1 MEVQSQPGERF
12 RDELL
17 AAVELIAQSDV
28 SDTEPE
34 RAWDAPVRESA
45 VMSRATLL
53 DRVGALVII
62 VDQQNRVRWFNKMCH
77 DTVGLSFEDVWGRH
91 FWDVLAVPEEADA
104 VKSTLENV
112 RRGVGPPAY
121 VSHLVA
127 QDGASKLFYWCAA
140 PLFDGE
146 GSTEHIIGVGIDIT
160 DREDADELLGAGG
173 VQYRRLV
180 ESSPYAMLVHYGG
193 TIIFTNR
200 AGANLLGA
208 SDPGEI
214 VGRPVLDFIHPDR
227 HEVVKARLDK
237 VHEHG
242 TELALVE
249 DKLVRLDGSVV
260 RVDAHSI
267 FPFMYQ
273 DKPAIQVVA
282 REITDTRR
290 AEPEAEAPYLTFE
303 TLLKISS
310 DAVTTTDLRG
320 RITQVSQGA
329 LDLFGHEDAT
339 ELLGGSTF
347 QLVVAED
354 HEELIRS
361 LQQTFK
367 EGIVRNLEL
376 VLLRKDGSQFDG
388 SLDMALIRDAEGKP
402 RGFVATAQDLTE
414 PEAPAFDAQVSHR
427 EGEESSALLK
437 ASRAVL
443 AYRDFGRAARAIF
456 DACKN
461 LIGAGAGYVGLMNED
476 ATKDN
481 IWFSQPTGFS
491 WAAPLSDSRRLRE
504 LRAEVYLTGKAMYLN
519 RLLPAAGVRPTG
531 DAQPAVANILFAP
544 LAVNDNTV
552 GLLSF
557 ANKPGGFTE
566 EDARVA
572 SAFAELAA
580 VSLASTRAL
589 QALEASEERFR
600 SVAEATADAIV
611 TFDSDGH
618 IVSWNPGAEA
628 IFGYSGNEMIGKRL
642 TLVAPVDLRDAYK
655 DAVQAVEGGGDS
667 NTLAEPKEMIGRRK
681 DGSTFPL
688 ELSFTGWKTGQGVFL
703 TSIIRDI
710 TERKLAEHDLQLLAD
725 HDHLTGLP
733 NRALFRDHL
742 TQALA
747 KANREPQ
754 GLAVMTIDLDRFKAI
769 NHALG
774 LQAGDQL
781 LQAVGDRLTGE
792 VRTGDSVAR
801 SGDDE
806 FVLLLSG
813 MDAPEHADRVGQRIL
828 RALRQPFAIDGRE
841 VRITASIGV
850 ALYPEHGDDI
860 DTLMKR
866 ADTAMSGAKDK
877 GRDTYQRFS
886 ATLER
891 GAEESPRPAPPP

>member
-1 MEVQSQPGERF
+1 MDVQSQPGERL

-17 AAVELIAQSDV
+17 AAAELIAQSDA
-28 SDTEPE
+28 SQTEPE

-45 VMSRATLL
+45 VMSRGTLL

-62 VDQQNRVRWFNKMCH
+62 ADQQNRLRWFNKMCQ
-77 DTVGLSFEDVWGRH
+77 DTIGLSFEEVWGRH
-91 FWDVLAVPEEADA
+91 FWDVLAIPEEADA
-104 VKSTLENV
+104 VESTLEDV

-121 VSHLVA
+121 VSHLITH
-127 QDGASKLFYWCAA
+127 DGVSKLFYWCAA

-146 GSTEHIIGVGIDIT
+146 GSTEHIIGVGIDVT

-173 VQYRRLV
+173 DQYRRLV
-180 ESSPYAMLVHYGG
+180 ESSPYAMFVHYGG
-193 TIIFTNR
+193 TIVFTNR

-214 VGRPVLDFIHPDR
+214 VGRPVLDFVHPDR
-227 HEVVKARLDK
+227 HEVVKARLEK
-237 VHEHG
+237 VHDHG
-242 TELALVE
+242 TELALIE
-249 DKLVRLDGSVV
+249 DKLVRLDGSSV

-282 REITDTRR
+282 REITDRRR
-290 AEPEAEAPYLTFE
+290 AEPEAEAPHLTFE

-320 RITQVSQGA
+320 RITQVSRGA
-329 LDLFGHEDAT
+329 LDLFGYEDAK

-367 EGIVRNLEL
+367 EGVARNLEL

-388 SLDMALIRDAEGKP
+388 FLDMALIRDAQGKP
-402 RGFVATAQDLTE
+402 KGFVVTTKDLAE
-414 PEAPAFDAQVSHR
+414 PEAPVRVARVSHR

-443 AYRDFGRAARAIF
+443 GHRDFGRAARAIF

-461 LIGAGAGYVGLMNED
+461 LIGAEAGYVGLMNED

-481 IWFSQPTGFS
+481 VLFSEPDGFS
-491 WAAPLSDSRRLRE
+491 WTAHLSDSTRLRE
-504 LRAEVYLTGKAMYLN
+504 LRAEVYLTGRAMYLN
-519 RLLPAAGVRPTG
+519 GLLPAAGRRAGDTQPTV
-531 DAQPAVANILFAP
+531 DSILFAP

-566 EDARVA
+566 EDARMA

-580 VSLASTRAL
+580 VSLASAR
-589 QALEASEERFR
+589 ALEALETSEERFR

-628 IFGYSGNEMIGKRL
+628 IFGYSDDEMIGKRL

-655 DAVQAVEGGGDS
+655 DAVQVVEGGGDS
-667 NTLAEPKEMIGRRK
+667 ETLAEPKEMVGRRK

-688 ELSFTGWKTGQGVFL
+688 ELSFTGWKTGQGIFL

-792 VRTGDSVAR
+792 VRAGDSVAR

-813 MDAPEHADRVGQRIL
+813 MEAPEHADRVGQRIL
-828 RALRQPFAIDGRE
+828 RALRQPFAINGRE

-850 ALYPEHGDDI
+850 AVYPEHGDDI

-891 GAEESPRPAPPP
+891 GAEKGPGPAPPP

>member
-1 MEVQSQPGERF
+1 MDVQGQPGERF
-12 RDELL
+12 KDELL
-17 AAVELIAQSDV
+17 AAVELIAQSDA
-28 SDTEPE
+28 SRTEPE
-34 RAWDAPVRESA
+34 RAWDAPVTESA
-45 VMSRATLL
+45 IMPRATLL

-62 VDQQNRVRWFNKMCH
+62 VDQQNRIRWFNKMCQ
-77 DTVGLSFEDVWGRH
+77 DTIGLSFEDVWGRH
-91 FWDVLAVPEEADA
+91 VWEVLGIPQEADA
-104 VKSTLENV
+104 VKSTLANV
-112 RRGVGPPAY
+112 RQGVGPPAY
-121 VSHLVA
+121 VSHLVTH
-127 QDGASKLFYWCAA
+127 DGASKLFYWCAA

-146 GSTEHIIGVGIDIT
+146 GSTEHIMGMGIDVT
-160 DREDADELLGAGG
+160 DREDAEDLVGTGED
-173 VQYRRLV
+173 QYRRLV
-180 ESSPYAMLVHYGG
+180 ESSPYAMFVHYRGK
-193 TIIFTNR
+193 IVFTNR

-227 HEVVKARLDK
+227 HEIVEARLEK
-237 VHEHG
+237 VQEHA
-242 TELALVE
+242 TELALIE

-282 REITDTRR
+282 REITESGR
-290 AEPEAEAPYLTFE
+290 AEPEPEAPHLTFE
-303 TLLKISS
+303 TLLKISA

-320 RITQVSQGA
+320 RITQVSEGA
-329 LDLFGHEDAT
+329 LELFGYGDAQ
-339 ELLGGSTF
+339 ELIGRSAF
-347 QLVVAED
+347 QLVVADD
-354 HEELIRS
+354 HEELIKS
-361 LQQTFK
+361 LQKTFK
-367 EGIVRNLEL
+367 AGVIRNIEL
-376 VLLRKDGSQFDG
+376 VLLRRDGSQFDG
-388 SLDMALIRDAEGKP
+388 SLDMALVRDAQGKP
-402 RGFVATAQDLTE
+402 KGFVATTRDLTA
-414 PEAPAFDAQVSHR
+414 PKAPAYHAQVPHR

-443 AYRDFGRAARAIF
+443 GYRDFGRAARAIF
-456 DACKN
+456 DACSD

-481 IWFSQPTGFS
+481 ILFSEPDGFS
-491 WAAPLSDSRRLRE
+491 WTTYLAESRHLRE

-519 RLLPAAGVRPTG
+519 SLGPGASARAAGDTQNTVE
-531 DAQPAVANILFAP
+531 NILFAP
-544 LAVNDNTV
+544 LTVNDNTV

-557 ANKPGGFTE
+557 ANKQGGFSE
-566 EDARVA
+566 DDARVA

-589 QALEASEERFR
+589 EALEASEERFR
-600 SVAEATADAIV
+600 SVAETTADAIV
-611 TFDSDGH
+611 TFDSGGH

-628 IFGYSGNEMIGKRL
+628 IFGYSADEMMGKRL

-655 DAVQAVEGGGDS
+655 DAVHAIESGGSSSTLGEPVE
-667 NTLAEPKEMIGRRK
+667 MVGRRK

-688 ELSFTGWKTGQGVFL
+688 ELSFAGWKTRQGVFL

-710 TERKLAEHDLQLLAD
+710 TERKLAEHDLKLLAN

-813 MDAPEHADRVGQRIL
+813 MDAPGHADRVGQRIL

-841 VRITASIGV
+841 VRITASIGA
-850 ALYPEHGDDI
+850 ALYPDHGDDI

-866 ADTAMSGAKDK
+866 ADTAMSGAKDQ

-886 ATLER
+886 AVLER
-891 GAEESPRPAPPP
+891 RAEESSTPMPAQ